1 MSHSNTVR
9 LLGYW
14 EGQREEGRCP
24 ARSSIDPAAFV
35 EVVTQTFVLR
45 RERAG
50 AYPFRLAGALVE
62 DLHGASLAG
71 LDFAALFA
79 PADRPRLQAAIE
91 AVLARRR
98 SLIACAHGRSLA
110 GAEARLEI
118 LLAPL
123 AGQAGRVDRLLGL
136 YQPLSPLFHLKD
148 QRIERL
154 FLDEIAFAD
163 DGAPVPAPLRL
174 ASLDGRTIG

>member
-1 MSHSNTVR
+1 MSHSNTAR
-9 LLGYW
+9 MLGYW
-14 EGQREEGRCP
+14 QGQRGQAGCP
-24 ARSSIDPAAFV
+24 ARSSIDPAAFAH
-35 EVVTQTFVLR
+35 VVTQTFVLR

-62 DLHGASLAG
+62 DLHGPNLAG
-71 LDFAALFA
+71 LDFAALWA
-79 PADRPRLQAAIE
+79 PADRTRIQTAVEAA
-91 AVLARRR
+91 LARRR
-98 SLIACAHGRSLA
+98 SLLASAHGRSLS

-123 AGQAGRVDRLLGL
+123 SGRLGQVDRLLGL
-136 YQPLSPLFHLKD
+136 YQPLSPLFRLKD

-163 DGAPVPAPLRL
+163 DGAPLPAPLRL

>member
-1 MSHSNTVR
+1 MSHSNTAR
-9 LLGYW
+9 MFGYW
-14 EGQREEGRCP
+14 EGQRDDGGCP
-24 ARSSIDPAAFV
+24 ARSSIDPAAFAP
-35 EVVTQTFVLR
+35 VVTQTFLLG

-62 DLHGASLAG
+62 DLHDVNLAG
-71 LDFAALFA
+71 FDFTTLWA
-79 PADRPRLQAAIE
+79 PSDRPRIQTAIE
-91 AVLARRR
+91 AAFVRQR
-98 SLIACAHGRSLA
+98 SLIATAHGRSLS

-123 AGQAGRVDRLLGL
+123 AGRQGQVDRLLGL

-154 FLDEIAFAD
+154 FLEHIVFAD
-163 DGAPVPAPLRL
+163 DGEPVPAPPRL
-174 ASLDGRTIG
+174 AALDGRAVG

>member
-1 MSHSNTVR
+1 MSHSNTAR
-9 LLGYW
+9 MLGYW
-14 EGQREEGRCP
+14 EGQRNAGACP
-24 ARSSIDPAAFV
+24 ERSSIDPAAFS
-35 EVVTQTFVLR
+35 EVVTQAFLLG
-45 RERAG
+45 REHAG

-62 DLHGASLAG
+62 DLHGAAMVGSDFMSLW
-71 LDFAALFA
+71 A

-91 AVLARRR
+91 TALSRRR
-98 SLIACAHGRSLA
+98 SLIAAAHGRSVA

-123 AGQAGRVDRLLGL
+123 AGRQGQVDRLLGL
-136 YQPLSPLFHLKD
+136 YQPTSPLFRLQE

-163 DGAPVPAPLRL
+163 SGEPVPAPLRL
-174 ASLDGRTIG
+174 AAIDGRLVG